1 MRHLSSERNMSRT
14 VRTQSEWSLP
24 RSLDDRAAEDGPVP
38 DTDDIVVMST
48 ESRIHQSRD
57 GGDAPAHSE
66 PEP

>member
-1 MRHLSSERNMSRT
+1 MSRT

-48 ESRIHQSRD
+48 ESRIHQSQEAD
-57 GGDAPAHSE
+57 DAPEHSKLE
-66 PEP
+66 P